1 MKSTVQGIAVL
12 ALGLFLEVAFLT
24 SIVEPRR
31 PTRVEVG
38 ELAFALPPD
47 GQASATA
54 AAPIVKRAH
63 ARTPVRIVVR

>member
-1 MKSTVQGIAVL
+1 MKSTVQGIAVV
-12 ALGLFLEVAFLT
+12 ALGLFLEVAFLA

-38 ELAFALPPD
+38 ELAFALPPE
-47 GQASATA
+47 GQAASTA
-54 AAPIVKRAH
+54 AAPIVKHAH